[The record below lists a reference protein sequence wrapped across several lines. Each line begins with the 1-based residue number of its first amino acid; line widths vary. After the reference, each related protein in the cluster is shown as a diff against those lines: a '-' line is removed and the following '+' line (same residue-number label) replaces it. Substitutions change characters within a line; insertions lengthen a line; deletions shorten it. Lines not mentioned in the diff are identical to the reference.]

1 MTVMQS
7 GSAFTGK
14 VSGMPTGGDL
24 DVANGQIT
32 GRNVTWEVSINMN
45 GQSLTISFNGEVT
58 GTKISGTAALG
69 QFGNAPFSGDKTP

>member
-1 MTVMQS
+1 
-7 GSAFTGK
+7 
-14 VSGMPTGGDL
+14 MPTGGDL
-24 DVANGQIT
+24 DVTNGVIA

-58 GTKISGTAALG
+58 GMKISGTAALG